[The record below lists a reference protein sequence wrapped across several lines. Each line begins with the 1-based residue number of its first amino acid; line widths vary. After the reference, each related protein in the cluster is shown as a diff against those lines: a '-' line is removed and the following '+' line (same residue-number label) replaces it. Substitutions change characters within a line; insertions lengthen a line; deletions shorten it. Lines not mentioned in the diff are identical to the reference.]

1 METKSSEASE
11 AETLSDEE
19 RQRWDPMAKDLYERY
34 GQSVGWRAVK
44 GIMPSWAEVRE
55 NRRVHGAWCI
65 VARHSTLP
73 KTLGSSTMDRI
84 RDCLTE
90 ARRLL
95 EHAHALHEWSHATTS
110 AANVFLDSIKQF
122 IDGAQHSVDGLFHH
136 YVEERRLG
144 VEREKH
150 LIEKGKD

>member
-44 GIMPSWAEVRE
+44 GLMPPWAEVRE

-73 KTLGSSTMDRI
+73 KTMPQALDRFAACAPVRALLGEEFFQT
-84 RDCLTE
+84 
-90 ARRLL
+90 
-95 EHAHALHEWSHATTS
+95 
-110 AANVFLDSIKQF
+110 FLRVKQRELDAF
-122 IDGAQHSVDGLFHH
+122 ESV
-136 YVEERRLG
+136 VTPW
-144 VEREKH
+144 EREH
-150 LIEKGKD
+150 LLLKA